1 MINLVL
7 PIDFGD
13 ATDKLLNAAIEFAK
27 NMNGKLHVIHVAPSD
42 IGFAIGEMGFQY
54 FPEIE
59 QAEIK
64 EELQQLNRIE
74 KQIVAEGLK
83 CEHILR
89 QGPAGD
95 IILEYAEEKE
105 ASYIILGSHGRSG
118 IYDVIVGSLTKEI
131 TRRSK
136 IPVLVIPVRQ

>member
-13 ATDKLLNAAIEFAK
+13 ATDKLLEAAIDFAK
-27 NMNGKLHVIHVAPSD
+27 HMNGKLHVIHVAPSD

-64 EELQQLNRIE
+64 EELLQLNRIE
-74 KQIVAEGLK
+74 QRILAHGLK
-83 CEHILR
+83 CEHILK

-95 IILEYAEEKE
+95 IILEYAAEKN
-105 ASYIILGSHGRSG
+105 ASYIVLGSHGRSG

-136 IPVLVIPVRQ
+136 IPVLVIPVR